1 MKSIKN
7 IVLILFFTGASF
19 ASSDASH
26 SDATWM
32 NNWLKPDPGIF
43 LWTIVTFFI
52 VLIILKAKAWG
63 PLMDALDKREAEIKN
78 SLEAADKARKEADA
92 VSQEY
97 DEMVK
102 KAQIEAHK
110 IVTESKSA
118 GERVKAEI
126 EKKAKLKADEMLQ
139 KAKEQIETE
148 KEKAVKEIKS
158 VIVELSISAASK
170 VIEKNLDSDD
180 NKKLIE
186 STLNDIGRA

>member
-1 MKSIKN
+1 MDDCY
-7 IVLILFFTGASF
+7 IL
-19 ASSDASH
+19 
-26 SDATWM
+26 
-32 NNWLKPDPGIF
+32 
-43 LWTIVTFFI
+43 I

-126 EKKAKLKADEMLQ
+126 EKNAKLKADEMLQ